1 MFALDNGM
9 MPSLPCD
16 FPNLWTIPIFMY
28 YRHFKTKTRYCK
40 LSETFISIKYFHW
53 IMHIII
59 WFFKKN
65 SVRWNYWH
73 FWAGFNS
80 WSSLTI
86 NMLVKEVN
94 VIPPCLPF
102 SATETSSIS
111 IFAGG
116 WGAIVLLNWYFHF
129 GISGHT
135 KGEAAEI
142 CPERGMA
149 CIQ

>member
-1 MFALDNGM
+1 MENID
-9 MPSLPCD
+9 
-16 FPNLWTIPIFMY
+16 IF
-28 YRHFKTKTRYCK
+28 R
-40 LSETFISIKYFHW
+40 
-53 IMHIII
+53 
-59 WFFKKN
+59 
-65 SVRWNYWH
+65 
-73 FWAGFNS
+73 AGFNS

-94 VIPPCLPF
+94 AIPPCLPF
-102 SATETSSIS
+102 SATRTSSIS

-116 WGAIVLLNWYFHF
+116 RGVIALLNWYFHF

-135 KGEAAEI
+135 KGEVAEI